1 MLHPAAMDAALRF
14 PVHLRAGP
22 VDLPLHL
29 LLESLAYLIGFQLYS
44 APAPA
49 PGRPPGGAHPG
60 LGGGRRRARAAA
72 GSKVVYWLSDPW
84 LSARQA
90 AAGDVAFLMAGK
102 SIAGALAGGLIAVEA
117 VKQRLGVRPATGDL
131 FAVPLAVGM
140 AVGRLGCF
148 LAGLDDHTYG
158 LPATLPWAVDFG
170 DGIPRHPTQLYEALF
185 LILLVPL
192 LLRLQR
198 PAAPGEPP
206 RRGRRVQGLH
216 GGLLRVPAAAGVPQA
231 GRPLAWPLS
240 PSSGSASACCSTT
253 PSCSSAAGRPA
264 GGEGGH
270 GRWLSA
276 CDRTCSTTWPSPS
289 APPASARSRRRSS
302 SSRTASTCSSA
313 APSTA
318 ASAS

>member
-29 LLESLAYLIGFQLYS
+29 LLESLAYLIGFQLYL
-44 APAPA
+44 
-49 PGRPPGGAHPG
+49 RQ
-60 LGGGRRRARAAA
+60 RRRRGDHLGERTRGWVVVAAVLGAAA

-84 LSARQA
+84 LTARQA

-117 VKQRLGVRPATGDL
+117 VKRRLGVRPATGDL
-131 FAVPLAVGM
+131 FAVPLAVGI

-170 DGIPRHPTQLYEALF
+170 DGTPRHPTQLYEALF

-198 PAAPGEPP
+198 PPAPGEPP
-206 RRGRRVQGLH
+206 RVVGDAFKAFMVGYFAFRLLLEFLKPGVPLGGLFAIQWVCLGVLLYYAQLLVRRRAPGGRR
-216 GGLLRVPAAAGVPQA
+216 LREVM
-231 GRPLAWPLS
+231 
-240 PSSGSASACCSTT
+240 
-253 PSCSSAAGRPA
+253 A
-264 GGEGGH
+264 GG
-270 GRWLSA
+270 
-276 CDRTCSTTWPSPS
+276 
-289 APPASARSRRRSS
+289 
-302 SSRTASTCSSA
+302 
-313 APSTA
+313 
-318 ASAS
+318 